1 MDFNLLA
8 LVSQALPNVSIGF
21 SHNFWP
27 LLPEIFLLT
36 AASVLLL
43 IDVYSADIDRRLSY
57 KLAQLILIATGIIIL
72 FQFPTSQDFLFH
84 RHFIHDPLS
93 ATLKISMLILT
104 SISLVFARPYILQ
117 RRILRGE
124 YYLLHLFAL
133 LGMMLLV
140 SGASLLSLY
149 LGLELMSLCLYAL
162 VAMNRREKMSAE
174 AAVKY
179 FVMGAIAS
187 GFLLYGI
194 SFVYGVTG
202 NIHIADIAAY
212 LTENEASLTLR
223 FALVFIVVGIA
234 FKFGAVPFQM
244 WVPDVYHGAP
254 TATTVF
260 LASAPKVAVFGL
272 AIRVLVFGFA
282 GALLDW
288 QSLLIILAVLSMLVG
303 NLVALAQ
310 TNIKRLL
317 AYSAIA
323 HIGYFLLGF
332 IAGNSQGYSASL
344 FYILTYALTALGGFG
359 CLIYMAKGQQEIQ
372 LIDDLKGLGARNPW
386 AGLLIS
392 FLFLSMAGLPPFI
405 GFWAKLEVIQAVLNS
420 DNGNFVWLA
429 IVAAVMSIVGLFYYL
444 KVVKVIFFDKPEVEN
459 PIRADRSLR
468 LGLGLT
474 GIAVIALGLFPAQLI
489 DFCQK
494 AFQYI

>member
-1 MDFNLLA
+1 MNIDLVASLA
-8 LVSQALPNVSIGF
+8 QGLNTV

-27 LLPEIFLLT
+27 MLPEIFLLS
-36 AASVLLL
+36 AASIILI
-43 IDVYSADIDRRLSY
+43 IDVFSVDMDRKLSY
-57 KLAQLILIATGIIIL
+57 NISQLTLVITGIIIL
-72 FQFPTSQDFLFH
+72 FQFPTSQDFLYH

-93 ATLKISMLILT
+93 AILKISMVVLT
-104 SISLVFARPYILQ
+104 GLALMFARPYILQ

-140 SGASLLSLY
+140 SGSSLLSLY

-162 VAMNRREKMSAE
+162 VAMNRREKVSAE

-187 GFLLYGI
+187 GFILYGI

-202 NIHIADIAAY
+202 QIHIADIAAY
-212 LTENEASLTLR
+212 LTDNEANLTLR
-223 FALVFIVVGIA
+223 FALVFIVTGLA

-254 TATTVF
+254 TSTTVF
-260 LASAPKVAVFGL
+260 LASVPKVAAFGL
-272 AIRVLVFGFA
+272 AIRILVFAFA
-282 GALLDW
+282 GALADW
-288 QSLLIILAVLSMLVG
+288 QNLLIILAVLSMVVG

-323 HIGYFLLGF
+323 HVGYFLLGF
-332 IAGNSQGYSASL
+332 IAGNTQGYTASL

-359 CLIYMAKGQQEIQ
+359 CLIYMAKGQQEINQ
-372 LIDDLKGLGARNPW
+372 IDDLKGLGQRNPW
-386 AGLLIS
+386 AGLLVS
-392 FLFLSMAGLPPFI
+392 FLFLSMAGLPPFV
-405 GFWAKLEVIQAVLNS
+405 GFWAKLEVIKAVLNV
-420 DNGNFVWLA
+420 DGLIWLA
-429 IVAAVMSIVGLFYYL
+429 LIAALMSIIGLFYYL
-444 KVVKVIFFDKPEVEN
+444 KVVKVIFFDKAETEVS
-459 PIRADRSLR
+459 IRAERSLR
-468 LGLGLT
+468 LGLGIT
-474 GIAVIALGLFPAQLI
+474 SIAVIALGLFPTQLLEL
-489 DFCQK
+489 CQQ

>member
-1 MDFNLLA
+1 MDINLVA
-8 LVSQALPNVSIGF
+8 VASQALNQVS
-21 SHNFWP
+21 HDFWP
-27 LLPEIFLLT
+27 IMPELFLLT
-36 AASVLLL
+36 AASIV
-43 IDVYSADIDRRLSY
+43 
-57 KLAQLILIATGIIIL
+57 LILDVFSTDLDRKLTYNLSQFILLVTGIMIV
-72 FQFPTSQDFLFH
+72 FQFPSSQDFLYH

-93 ATLKISMLILT
+93 ATLKISMVVLT
-104 SISLVFARPYILQ
+104 GIALMFARPYILQ

-140 SGASLLSLY
+140 SGSSLLSLY

-162 VAMNRREKMSAE
+162 VAMNRREKLSAE

-187 GFLLYGI
+187 GFILYGI

-202 NIHIADIAAY
+202 KIHVADIAAF
-212 LTENEASLTLR
+212 LNDNEASLTLR
-223 FALVFIVVGIA
+223 FALVFIVTGLA

-254 TATTVF
+254 TSTTVF
-260 LASAPKVAVFGL
+260 LASAPKVAAFGL
-272 AIRVLVFGFA
+272 AIRILVFGFA
-282 GALLDW
+282 GALIDW
-288 QSLLIILAVLSMLVG
+288 QSLLIILAVLSMVVG

-332 IAGNSQGYSASL
+332 IAGNTLGYTASL
-344 FYILTYALTALGGFG
+344 FYILTYAITSLGGFG
-359 CLIYMAKGQQEIQ
+359 CLIYMAKGQQEVSQ
-372 LIDDLKGLGARNPW
+372 IDDLKGLGQRNPW
-386 AGLLIS
+386 GGLLVS
-392 FLFLSMAGLPPFI
+392 FLFLSMAGLPPFV
-405 GFWAKLEVIQAVLNS
+405 GFWAKLEVIKAVLNV
-420 DNGNFVWLA
+420 DGLIWLA
-429 IVAAVMSIVGLFYYL
+429 LVAAFMSIIGLFYYL
-444 KVVKVIFFDKPEVEN
+444 KVVKVIFFDKAEN
-459 PIRADRSLR
+459 DTRIRAERSLR
-468 LGLGLT
+468 LGLGIT
-474 GIAVIALGLFPAQLI
+474 SISVIALGLFPSQLLE
-489 DFCQK
+489 FCKQ